1 MTRKNQSLTC
11 VTFFGFRI
19 WIKNK
24 SRCQNTQS
32 QIFGLEHFELSLDPQ
47 HSLGQFQSKRCG
59 FAVTGSQ
66 QSRTEGKFEE
76 KLWESCNSVVGND
89 REFPMTVIIKGKL
102 HSLGTLWD
110 HSRAHKC
117 TVC

>member
-32 QIFGLEHFELSLDPQ
+32 QIFGLEHFKLSLDPQ
-47 HSLGQFQSKRCG
+47 PSLGQFSSTRCG

-76 KLWESCNSVVGND
+76 KLWESCNSVIGND